1 MNYELNGFYTVEDLC
16 KHYGVS
22 NRTLHRWLKQ
32 RFCKLKPIRVA
43 RNKMIFSGFSIAQQD
58 GILNLKLNKTLSPL
72 SNTNQNTYK
81 RYHYYTLKE
90 TAAILRT
97 TTQGIKKLIEDG
109 KLEALIPNYKSQ
121 NSARI
126 LGWYI
131 AKFSQT
137 AEIFFP
143 EYEL

>member
-1 MNYELNGFYTVEDLC
+1 MNYELNGFYTIGDLS

-22 NRTLHRWLKQ
+22 NRTIHRWLRQ

-43 RNKMIFSGFSIAQQD
+43 RNKIIFSGFSIAQQD
-58 GILNLKLNKTLSPL
+58 GILNIKLNKTLSPL
-72 SNTNQNTYK
+72 SNNEQHTYK
-81 RYHYYTLKE
+81 RNHYYTVKE

-97 TTQGIKKLIEDG
+97 TQQGVKKLIEDG
-109 KLEALIPNYKSQ
+109 YLEALTPNYRSQ

-126 LGWYI
+126 LGWSI

-143 EYEL
+143 EY